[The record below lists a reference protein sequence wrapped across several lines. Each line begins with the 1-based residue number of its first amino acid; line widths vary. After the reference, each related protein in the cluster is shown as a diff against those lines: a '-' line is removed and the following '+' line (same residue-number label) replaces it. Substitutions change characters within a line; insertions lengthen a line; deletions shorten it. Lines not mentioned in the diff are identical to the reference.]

1 MDKQSQARKNRTVR
15 NNGEINFSPLCFPF
29 CSNSNVPWAPLR
41 RKHHFHGTSGGRG
54 SSDSVLPVPG
64 PSLGWSV
71 ACRSNG
77 GGVKHWTRGP
87 VACLLNTPQTRNAP
101 AQRRCVV
108 WLELE
113 TKVSQSRRRSLLGH
127 SPCWKRLLS
136 LSHLRHLLRV
146 SETSN
151 FAKVRLQL

>member
-54 SSDSVLPVPG
+54 SSDSLLRVPG

-71 ACRSNG
+71 ACRSNV

-87 VACLLNTPQTRNAP
+87 VACLLKTPQTRNAP

-113 TKVSQSRRRSLLGH
+113 TNHRESFTITEMVPKLRPSSR
-127 SPCWKRLLS
+127 WKQQVP
-136 LSHLRHLLRV
+136 LSHLRHLASSPSMIL
-146 SETSN
+146 
-151 FAKVRLQL
+151 KL

>member
-54 SSDSVLPVPG
+54 SSGSILRVPG

-71 ACRSNG
+71 ACRSNV
-77 GGVKHWTRGP
+77 GGVKHWTSGP
-87 VACLLNTPQTRNAP
+87 VACLLKRPQNSI
-101 AQRRCVV
+101 RCVV
-108 WLELE
+108 SLEME
-113 TKVSQSRRRSLLGH
+113 KNHRESFTITEKVPTRAQ
-127 SPCWKRLLS
+127 RLLMDS
-136 LSHLRHLLRV
+136 LFSKD
-146 SETSN
+146 S
-151 FAKVRLQL
+151 